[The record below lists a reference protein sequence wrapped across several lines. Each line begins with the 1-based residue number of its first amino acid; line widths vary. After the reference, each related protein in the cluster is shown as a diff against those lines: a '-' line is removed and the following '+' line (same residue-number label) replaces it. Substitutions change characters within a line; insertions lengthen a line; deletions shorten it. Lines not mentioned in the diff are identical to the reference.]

1 LNIFLTVSFKFAV
14 VSVRVIETRNVGV
27 EQFPSPDSTDE
38 WLDSIG
44 WLELPRGAL
53 LENSESGL
61 VRLVFM
67 AFDRLEEI
75 LQPREPKATPSSL
88 HDDNSMVSMAKE
100 VASNG
105 GGLPRSSSLVNSKI
119 ISASLSKGR
128 HIQLSEPVRMCL
140 KHIKTENVSN
150 PTCVFWDYTIR

>member
-1 LNIFLTVSFKFAV
+1 V
-14 VSVRVIETRNVGV
+14 VSVRVLEARNVGV
-27 EQFPSPDSTDE
+27 EQFPSPESSDE

-53 LENSESGL
+53 LENSESGM

-75 LQPREPKATPSSL
+75 LQPRSSS
-88 HDDNSMVSMAKE
+88 HSNHEESTMITIAED
-100 VASNG
+100 ASTNG
-105 GGLPRSSSLVNSKI
+105 GGLPSSSLVNSKI

-150 PTCVFWDYTIR
+150 PSCVFWDYTIR

>member
-1 LNIFLTVSFKFAV
+1 V
-14 VSVRVIETRNVGV
+14 VSVRVLETRNVGV

-75 LQPREPKATPSSL
+75 LQPREVPPPPSQQ
-88 HDDNSMVSMAKE
+88 DDNSMITIAKE
-100 VASNG
+100 MSSNG
-105 GGLPRSSSLVNSKI
+105 GLPSASLVNSKI

>member
-1 LNIFLTVSFKFAV
+1 
-14 VSVRVIETRNVGV
+14 V
-27 EQFPSPDSTDE
+27 EQFPSPASSDE

-75 LQPREPKATPSSL
+75 LQPRNLGHEESTV
-88 HDDNSMVSMAKE
+88 VSIAE
-100 VASNG
+100 DVSSNG
-105 GGLPRSSSLVNSKI
+105 GGGLPSTSLVNSKI

-150 PTCVFWDYTIR
+150 PSCVFWDYTIRLVTQFFN